1 MKKIVIPLLIIFY
14 SCNLDDVYKSNEQAK
29 LITKTVE
36 LKITK
41 DSLYADGVS
50 TAMIELTIDSLS
62 EGDKLKDEYKVI
74 QIQCDQGL
82 FHKNKNNNLEVSLVQ
97 DNEDPTKYIGK
108 ALVCGPTKIVKPYL
122 NVYTS
127 IENVTIT
134 DSVELFKAYPDSL
147 ILNASK
153 FAVINHSSDEITI
166 TGQLTRKIGI
176 PTQGQEVAIS
186 ILDNDGN
193 QLIENI
199 HYRSEQ
205 LHTDK
210 NGHVSITI
218 SFWSIDYFGPVMI
231 KGETLI
237 PGDEIRDSIT
247 IDLISPPE

>member
-1 MKKIVIPLLIIFY
+1 MLIY
-14 SCNLDDVYKSNEQAK
+14 SCGSDNAYTPGKQVRIIS
-29 LITKTVE
+29 KTVE
-36 LKITK
+36 LKIIK
-41 DSLYADGVS
+41 DSLYADGAS

-82 FHKNKNNNLEVSLVQ
+82 FHKNKDNNLEVSLVQ

-127 IENVTIT
+127 IENVTII

-153 FAVINHSSDEITI
+153 FAVKNHSSDEITI
-166 TGQLTRKIGI
+166 TGQVRREIGI

-186 ILDNDGN
+186 ILDNDGY
-193 QLIENI
+193 QLTENI
-199 HYRSEQ
+199 HYRNEQ
-205 LHTDK
+205 LYTDK

-237 PGDEIRDSIT
+237 PGGEIIDSIT